1 MVSNSPSLWIQ
12 NTKQQFPRMNLSH
25 PSTFH
30 WLSWM
35 RTQCQLKWNCKLWKH
50 SCITRWA
57 VKKCP
62 YRWFWLVIRI
72 RHWNN
77 KGNFGAPGCVVALSN
92 VPHKAV
98 IADILDF
105 FRGYNINEKCVIRR
119 FGPNGVSTGDARVAF
134 RTTEEAQMAVQA
146 LQNEFMLNRRVA
158 LSII

>member
-1 MVSNSPSLWIQ
+1 MGGPNGPGGPSPNGPGGPVGSGG
-12 NTKQQFPRMNLSH
+12 PGG
-25 PSTFH
+25 PGGPP
-30 WLSWM
+30 
-35 RTQCQLKWNCKLWKH
+35 
-50 SCITRWA
+50 A
-57 VKKCP
+57 P
-62 YRWFWLVIRI
+62 
-72 RHWNN
+72 
-77 KGNFGAPGCVVALSN
+77 NFGAPGCVVALSN

-119 FGPNGVSTGDARVAF
+119 FGPNGESTGDARVAF